1 MKPALK
7 TNRVRAALRASAGI
21 LLGSLLGSLFLL
33 ACSPPTPI
41 PIGFVGG
48 ISGRGADLG
57 IAARDAV
64 QLAVELRNRAGGVA
78 GHEVKLLIRDD
89 QQNTATAQG
98 VTRELIDQG
107 VVAIVGPVT
116 STVAKAILPIVDDAR
131 VVMVSSSATTDEL
144 TGKDDYL
151 YRVNMSTAEA
161 ATRIAEYHL
170 KERPLGPL
178 VAAYDL
184 NNRSYT
190 ERWLE
195 AFRTTYEK
203 GGGEVRGAIGFESS
217 SETAFVQVARNLLA
231 TPADGVLIVANS
243 MDTALLCQQIR
254 KAGSRLP
261 IIVSGWAGTERLLE
275 LGGRAVEGVMV
286 AQNFDRESKAP
297 AYQAFRQ
304 AYRERFRREPG
315 FSGTMAFD
323 AANIVMEALAQQPD
337 PRKLKATL
345 QSVRR
350 FQGVQEPILFDEF
363 GDVIRE
369 IHMTVV
375 RDGQFIVIR

>member
-1 MKPALK
+1 MRPALK
-7 TNRVRAALRASAGI
+7 AVGMCAALRTSAGI
-21 LLGSLLGSLFLL
+21 LLGSLLGSLFLP
-33 ACSPPTPI
+33 ACSPPEPI

-57 IAARDAV
+57 VAARDAV
-64 QLAVELRNRAGGVA
+64 QLAVELRNRAGGIA

-107 VVAIVGPVT
+107 VVAIVGPIT

-184 NNRSYT
+184 SNRSYT

-203 GGGEVRGAIGFESS
+203 GGSEVRSAIGFESS
-217 SETAFVQVARNLLA
+217 SETAFVQVARKLLA

-275 LGGRAVEGVMV
+275 LGGKAVEGVMV
-286 AQNFDRESKAP
+286 AQNFDRESTAP

-323 AANIVMEALAQQPD
+323 AANIVMEALAQQPE
-337 PRKLKATL
+337 PGKLKATL
-345 QSVRR
+345 QSMRR

-375 RDGQFIVIR
+375 RDGQFVVIR